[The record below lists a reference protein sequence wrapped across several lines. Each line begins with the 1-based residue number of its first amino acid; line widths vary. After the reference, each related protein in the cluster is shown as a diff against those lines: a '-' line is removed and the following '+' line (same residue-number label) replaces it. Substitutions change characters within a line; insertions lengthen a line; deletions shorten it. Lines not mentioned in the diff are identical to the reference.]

1 MFVTIVLCGAMVAFA
16 VAAVLLNEG
25 EHATR
30 NTRDEWRRGRRVD
43 RRGDAL

>member
-1 MFVTIVLCGAMVAFA
+1 MLVTIVLCGAMVAFA

-30 NTRDEWRRGRRVD
+30 NAHDEWRRGHGID